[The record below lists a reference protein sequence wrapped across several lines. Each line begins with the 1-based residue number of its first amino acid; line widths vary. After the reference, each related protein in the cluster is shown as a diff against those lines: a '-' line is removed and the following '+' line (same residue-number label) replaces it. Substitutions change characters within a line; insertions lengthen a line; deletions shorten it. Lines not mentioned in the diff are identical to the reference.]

1 MTGEDLVAERLVAGG
16 EALVR
21 RADGRV
27 AFVDGALPGERVRV
41 AWVQERADYARGVV
55 TEVLSPS
62 PHRVAPPCPFVA
74 AGCGGCGWQHLAEAA
89 QREAR
94 RAIVVEAMVRT
105 GRWPADEAEALVVA
119 GDPLPPEA
127 RRTTVRMAVGEG
139 GRLGFRRAGSREVVP
154 VDPCA
159 VAHPL
164 LAGLVATARARGE
177 GEVTLRC
184 SVATGELGVWAH
196 PAERAPGGRGA
207 GGGSGTRRA
216 RAARPHLRDLPA
228 GVVAGAR
235 ATITERV
242 EGADLRVSMA
252 SFFQP
257 SPWAAA
263 ALVRAVRAQ
272 VEAAAPRLL
281 GRDDL
286 VMVDA
291 YGGVGLF
298 AATLPTPA
306 ARTVVVESG
315 EHACADARHNLRD
328 RAATVVQA
336 RVEQW
341 RARPA
346 DLVVADPARAGLGA
360 AGVAALVA
368 ADAEVLVLVSCDPV
382 AGARDSRLLADAG
395 YAPREVRVLDLFPHT
410 PHVETVAT
418 YVR

>member
-1 MTGEDLVAERLVAGG
+1 MTAEDLVAERLVAGG

-27 AFVDGALPGERVRV
+27 GFVLGALPGERVRV
-41 AWVQERADYARGVV
+41 EWVAERADYARGVV
-55 TEVLSPS
+55 TAVLEASAQ
-62 PHRVAPPCPFVA
+62 RVAPPCPHVA

-89 QREAR
+89 QREAK

-105 GRWPADEAEALVVA
+105 GRWPAEEAEALVVLGEA
-119 GDPLPPEA
+119 LPAEA
-127 RRTTVRMAVGEG
+127 RRTTVRMAVAEG
-139 GRLGFRRAGSREVVP
+139 GRLGFRRAGSREVVA
-154 VDPCA
+154 VDPCL

-164 LAGLVATARARGE
+164 LNELIAAAQVRGE

-184 SVATGELGVWAH
+184 SVATGERGVWAH
-196 PAERAPGGRGA
+196 AAERAPRRGRP
-207 GGGSGTRRA
+207 
-216 RAARPHLRDLPA
+216 ARPRLAHLPD
-228 GVVAGAR
+228 GVVAGAG
-235 ATITERV
+235 ATITEEV
-242 EGADLRVSMA
+242 EGVALRVSMA
-252 SFFQP
+252 AFFQP

-272 VEAAAPRLL
+272 VEAAAPGLL

-286 VMVDA
+286 VMIDA

-306 ARTVVVESG
+306 ARAVVVESS
-315 EHACADARHNLRD
+315 EHACADARHNLGA
-328 RAATVVQA
+328 RAATVVEA

-346 DLVVADPARAGLGA
+346 DLVVADPARSGLGA

-368 ADAEVLVLVSCDPV
+368 ADAEVLTLVSCDPV
-382 AGARDSRLLADAG
+382 AGARDARLLAGAG

>member
-27 AFVDGALPGERVRV
+27 AFVGGALPGERVRV
-41 AWVQERADYARGVV
+41 AWVAERADYARGAV
-55 TEVLSPS
+55 TEVLEAS
-62 PHRVAPPCPFVA
+62 PHRVAPPCPHVA
-74 AGCGGCGWQHLAEAA
+74 AGCGGCGWQHLAATA
-89 QREAR
+89 QREAK

-105 GRWPADEAEALVVA
+105 GRWPAEEADALVVLGEA
-119 GDPLPPEA
+119 LPAEA
-127 RRTTVRMAVGEG
+127 RRTTVRMAVAEG
-139 GRLGFRRAGSREVVP
+139 GRLGFRRAGSREVVA
-154 VDPCA
+154 VDPCL

-164 LAGLVATARARGE
+164 LNELIATSQVRGE

-184 SVATGELGVWAH
+184 SVATGERGVWAH
-196 PAERAPGGRGA
+196 PAERG
-207 GGGSGTRRA
+207 
-216 RAARPHLRDLPA
+216 RAARPARPRLTRLPE
-228 GVVAGAR
+228 GVVAGAG
-235 ATITERV
+235 ATLTEEV
-242 EGADLRVSMA
+242 DGVALRVSMA
-252 SFFQP
+252 AFFQP

-263 ALVRAVRAQ
+263 ALVRTVRAQ
-272 VEAAAPRLL
+272 VDAAAPGLL

-286 VMVDA
+286 VMIDA

-306 ARTVVVESG
+306 ARAVVVESS
-315 EHACADARHNLRD
+315 EHACADARHNLRE
-328 RAATVVQA
+328 RAATVVEA

-346 DLVVADPARAGLGA
+346 DLVVADPARSGLGA

-368 ADAEVLVLVSCDPV
+368 ADAEVLTLVSCDPV
-382 AGARDSRLLADAG
+382 AGARDARLLAGAG

>member
-184 SVATGELGVWAH
+184 SIATGELGVWAH
-196 PAERAPGGRGA
+196 PAERAPG
-207 GGGSGTRRA
+207 
-216 RAARPHLRDLPA
+216 
-228 GVVAGAR
+228 
-235 ATITERV
+235 
-242 EGADLRVSMA
+242 
-252 SFFQP
+252 
-257 SPWAAA
+257 
-263 ALVRAVRAQ
+263 
-272 VEAAAPRLL
+272 
-281 GRDDL
+281 
-286 VMVDA
+286 
-291 YGGVGLF
+291 
-298 AATLPTPA
+298 
-306 ARTVVVESG
+306 
-315 EHACADARHNLRD
+315 
-328 RAATVVQA
+328 
-336 RVEQW
+336 
-341 RARPA
+341 
-346 DLVVADPARAGLGA
+346 
-360 AGVAALVA
+360 
-368 ADAEVLVLVSCDPV
+368 
-382 AGARDSRLLADAG
+382 
-395 YAPREVRVLDLFPHT
+395 
-410 PHVETVAT
+410 
-418 YVR
+418 